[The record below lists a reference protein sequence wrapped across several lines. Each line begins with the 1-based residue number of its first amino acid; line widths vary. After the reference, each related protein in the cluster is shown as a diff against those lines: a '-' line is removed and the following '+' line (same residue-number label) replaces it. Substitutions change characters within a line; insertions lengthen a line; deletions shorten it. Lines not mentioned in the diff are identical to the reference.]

1 MNPIALFKRW
11 FRDAQKAK
19 IAAPE
24 SMTLVTARR
33 NGKPS
38 ARMVLLKGVEKN
50 GFVFF
55 TNYQSR
61 KSKELDENPH
71 VTLLFFWEKLMR
83 QVRVEG
89 RVQKVTRK
97 ESESYFA
104 TRPRGSQI
112 GAWASQQSRPLSS
125 RKELLKRVQEFERKF
140 EGRPVPCPP
149 HWGGYRVIPN
159 RIEFWTGYE
168 NRLHDRLEFRRTPLR
183 SDLWTSR
190 RLNP

>member
-38 ARMVLLKGVEKN
+38 ARMVLLKDLEKD

-140 EGRPVPCPP
+140 KGRPVPCPP
-149 HWGGYRVIPN
+149 YWGGYRVIPN
-159 RIEFWTGYE
+159 RVEFWTGYE
-168 NRLHDRLEFRRTPLR
+168 NRLHDRLEFRRTSLR
-183 SDLWTSR
+183 SGSWVSR